1 VQCSEVNWGGGELA
15 AEHRDSGLA
24 LCQRQTQADASCCPP
39 GPGPG
44 RSRQFSCCSWEALGQ
59 ASVRPLPTPHRQERM
74 LGKYFIAA
82 IPVDGTLGA
91 EGWNGGSQHLL
102 EQGDGLIHLPELR
115 LCLLQLGVQKR
126 YVVTPYPRSLNTQRA
141 EEPRVMRWVRMTR
154 KSGQQASKSLF
165 L

>member
-1 VQCSEVNWGGGELA
+1 MPETDPGRRILLPTRTRARQEPAVLLLLLGSP
-15 AEHRDSGLA
+15 RSGL
-24 LCQRQTQADASCCPP
+24 CTPP
-39 GPGPG
+39 
-44 RSRQFSCCSWEALGQ
+44 AHT
-59 ASVRPLPTPHRQERM
+59 LPTPHRQERM